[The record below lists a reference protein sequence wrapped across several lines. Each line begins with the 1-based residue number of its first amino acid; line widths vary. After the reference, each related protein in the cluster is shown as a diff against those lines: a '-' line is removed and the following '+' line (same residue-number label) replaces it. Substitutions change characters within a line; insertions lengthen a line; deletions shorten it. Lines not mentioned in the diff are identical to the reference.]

1 MRLETDPARSN
12 HDEDRTVADTETEET
27 LRAELEE
34 LRTALAARDVELAT
48 FRDQRLALETT
59 LEDLATHQEELRA
72 QNEELRYARQI
83 NESLVR
89 RYAAL
94 FDAAPIG
101 YCTIADRRTI
111 TSANQRACDLFQ
123 AQHSAD
129 VEHKPIHL
137 FIHPESH
144 ATLSRH
150 LDKVLT
156 GQAASD
162 EIRVLGRDGSEV
174 DCLVQS
180 QPTQDNE
187 DDSDPDAPTCLTTFI
202 DISQRKQAERALTDS
217 ELKFRN
223 IFTLAP
229 FGMMTLSRE
238 GRVMETN
245 AAAQRMLGLSA
256 HELRGMAYRDL
267 LAPDTIPTEA
277 HRLAEGLP
285 RPGWVDVVERE
296 FRGRGDRHLLTRVT
310 FAVMP
315 TDDGQTVQGLAIIE
329 DMTER
334 LEMEARFRHTA
345 KLTLLGE
352 MSASLAHEI
361 SQPLNIIR
369 LKAEGALERLKR
381 QGFDPERTERGF
393 AAIEEQVVRLFEVI
407 SYMQGLSRRDTGA
420 IQPFSATRA
429 MRAARAMV
437 AKQFRDDNV
446 ILEMDDQLGD
456 TQALGRQH
464 QLEQVLVNILRNA
477 RDAVLS
483 HEGYRVRQGEQPRV
497 RLSACIE
504 PDGDYLRIV
513 VENNGPRIPE
523 DLKARIFDPFFTTKS
538 GDHGTGLGLSISLGF
553 VTEMGGTIRVRNA
566 DVGVAFDVRLPRVA
580 QQHLPQDATVAPD
593 TPASPETVT
602 TVGETEPNGCP
613 HVLVVDDEEEAAR
626 EIGGFLEAMGYR
638 VTVAVNGQQALEIH
652 LDDPADAVITDLRM
666 PERDGHWLIDR
677 LRTGKRRVFI
687 LVITGQAARTAREL
701 NNLRQRADVLLRKP
715 VSLRDILR
723 HLRDG
728 LKTPTDRMAV

>member
-1 MRLETDPARSN
+1 
-12 HDEDRTVADTETEET
+12 V
-27 LRAELEE
+27 
-34 LRTALAARDVELAT
+34 LA
-48 FRDQRLALETT
+48 
-59 LEDLATHQEELRA
+59 
-72 QNEELRYARQI
+72 
-83 NESLVR
+83 
-89 RYAAL
+89 
-94 FDAAPIG
+94 
-101 YCTIADRRTI
+101 
-111 TSANQRACDLFQ
+111 
-123 AQHSAD
+123 
-129 VEHKPIHL
+129 
-137 FIHPESH
+137 
-144 ATLSRH
+144 
-150 LDKVLT
+150 
-156 GQAASD
+156 GQAATD
-162 EIRVLGRDGSEV
+162 EIRVLGRDGREV

-180 QPTQDNE
+180 RPTSDQDDG
-187 DDSDPDAPTCLTTFI
+187 DDDAPTCLTTFI
-202 DISQRKQAERALTDS
+202 DISQRKQTERALADS

-229 FGMMTLSRE
+229 FGMMTLSRD

-245 AAAQRMLGLSA
+245 AATQRMLGLSA

-267 LAPDTIPTEA
+267 LAPETTPTEA

-334 LEMEARFRHTA
+334 REMEARFRHTA

-381 QGFDPERTERGF
+381 QGFDPERAERGF

-420 IQPFSATRA
+420 IQPFGVARA

-446 ILEMDDQLGD
+446 ILEVDDRLGE

-483 HEGYRVRQGEQPRV
+483 PEGYRVRQGELPRV
-497 RLSACIE
+497 RLSACVE
-504 PDGDYLRIV
+504 SDGDHLRIV
-513 VENNGPRIPE
+513 VENNGPHIRD

-553 VTEMGGTIRVRNA
+553 VTEMGGTIEVRNA
-566 DVGVAFDVRLPRVA
+566 EVGVAFDVRLPRVA
-580 QQHLPQDATVAPD
+580 QESAPMEVAP
-593 TPASPETVT
+593 SRPEPGTRQDLLPVA
-602 TVGETEPNGCP
+602 GADAGGRP

-626 EIGGFLEAMGYR
+626 EIAGFLDAMGYR

-652 LDDPADAVITDLRM
+652 LDDPAHAVITDLRM

-677 LRTGKRRVFI
+677 LRAGRQRVFI
-687 LVITGQAARTAREL
+687 LIITGQAARTSREL
-701 NNLRQRADVLLRKP
+701 DGLRQRADVLLRKP
-715 VSLRDILR
+715 ASLRDILH
-723 HLRDG
+723 HLRSG
-728 LKTPTDRMAV
+728 LQAPTDRLAV

>member
-1 MRLETDPARSN
+1 M
-12 HDEDRTVADTETEET
+12 
-27 LRAELEE
+27 RAELEA
-34 LRTALAARDVELAT
+34 LRATLADREAELAS
-48 FRDQRLALETT
+48 FRDQRHALETT

-72 QNEELRYARQI
+72 QNEELRHAREI
-83 NESLVR
+83 NESLVV

-94 FDAAPIG
+94 FDGAPIG
-101 YCTIADRRTI
+101 YCTIAGRRAV
-111 TSANQRACDLFQ
+111 TSANRRACELFQ
-123 AQHSAD
+123 VNHGTE

-150 LDKVLT
+150 LDKVMA

-162 EIRVLGRDGSEV
+162 EIRVLGRDGHEV

-180 QPTQDNE
+180 RPTSE
-187 DDSDPDAPTCLTTFI
+187 DDGPDDDTIPTCLTTFI
-202 DISQRKQAERALTDS
+202 DISQRKQTERALTDS

-229 FGMMTLSRE
+229 FGMMTLSRD

-256 HELRGMAYRDL
+256 HELRGTAYRDL
-267 LAPDTIPTEA
+267 LAPETTPTEA

-334 LEMEARFRHTA
+334 REMEARFRHTA

-381 QGFDPERTERGF
+381 QGFDPDRAEQGF

-437 AKQFRDDNV
+437 SKQFRDDNV
-446 ILEMDDQLGD
+446 LLDMDDRLGE

-477 RDAVLS
+477 HDAVLS
-483 HEGYRVRQGEQPRV
+483 AEGHRVRQGEPPRV
-497 RLSACIE
+497 RLRACVE
-504 PDGDYLRIV
+504 SDGDHLRIV
-513 VENNGPRIPE
+513 VENNGPRIPD

-553 VTEMGGTIRVRNA
+553 VTEMGGTIDVRNA
-566 DVGVAFDVRLPRVA
+566 EAGVAFEVRLPRVA
-580 QQHLPQDATVAPD
+580 QERAPPETTAPHAETGPGPD
-593 TPASPETVT
+593 ASPVA
-602 TVGETEPNGCP
+602 GANADAGGRP

-626 EIGGFLEAMGYR
+626 EIAGFLEAVGYR
-638 VTVAVNGQQALEIH
+638 VTVALNGQQALEIH
-652 LDDPADAVITDLRM
+652 LDDPAHAVITDLRM

-677 LRTGKRRVFI
+677 LRAGPRRVFI
-687 LVITGQAARTAREL
+687 LIITGQAARTSREL
-701 NNLRQRADVLLRKP
+701 DGLRQRADALLRKP

-723 HLRDG
+723 HLRTSLDV
-728 LKTPTDRMAV
+728 PADRLMV

>member
-1 MRLETDPARSN
+1 MSG
-12 HDEDRTVADTETEET
+12 TETEQQ
-27 LRAELEE
+27 LRADVDA
-34 LRTALAARDVELAT
+34 LRTALAAREAELAT
-48 FRDQRLALETT
+48 FRDQRHALETT

-72 QNEELRYARQI
+72 QNEELRHARQI
-83 NESLVR
+83 NESLVT

-94 FDAAPIG
+94 FDGAPIG
-101 YCTIADRRTI
+101 YCTIADRRAI
-111 TSANQRACDLFQ
+111 TSANRRACELFQ
-123 AQHSAD
+123 VTHSAD

-150 LDKVLT
+150 LDKVLA
-156 GQAASD
+156 GQAATD
-162 EIRVLGRDGSEV
+162 EIRVLGRDGREV

-180 QPTQDNE
+180 RPTSDQD
-187 DDSDPDAPTCLTTFI
+187 DGVDDAPTCLTTFI
-202 DISQRKQAERALTDS
+202 DISQRKQTERALADS

-229 FGMMTLSRE
+229 FGMMTLSRD

-245 AAAQRMLGLSA
+245 AATQRMLGLSA

-267 LAPDTIPTEA
+267 LAPETTPTEA

-334 LEMEARFRHTA
+334 REMETRFRHTA

-381 QGFDPERTERGF
+381 QGFDPERAERGF

-420 IQPFSATRA
+420 IQPFSVARA
-429 MRAARAMV
+429 MRASRAMV

-446 ILEMDDQLGD
+446 ILEMDDQLGE

-483 HEGYRVRQGEQPRV
+483 PEGCRVRQGELPRV
-497 RLSACIE
+497 RLSACVE
-504 PDGDYLRIV
+504 TDGDHLRIV
-513 VENNGPRIPE
+513 VENNGPHIQE

-553 VTEMGGTIRVRNA
+553 VTEMGGTIEVRNA
-566 DVGVAFDVRLPRVA
+566 EIGVAFDVRLPRVA
-580 QQHLPQDATVAPD
+580 QERTPVDDDAACPDAGTHQDLLPIACGD
-593 TPASPETVT
+593 S
-602 TVGETEPNGCP
+602 GGRP
-613 HVLVVDDEEEAAR
+613 HILVVDDEEEAAR
-626 EIGGFLEAMGYR
+626 EIAGFLDAVGYR

-652 LDDPADAVITDLRM
+652 LDDPAHAIITDLRM

-677 LRTGKRRVFI
+677 LRAGRRRVFI

-701 NNLRQRADVLLRKP
+701 DALRQRADVLLRKP
-715 VSLRDILR
+715 ASLRDILH
-723 HLRDG
+723 HLRAG
-728 LKTPTDRMAV
+728 LQAPADRLAV